1 MLSPL
6 AASLAAAACL
16 LDGAVILAAAA
27 SEAEHELLLLLLH
40 GPHRAQPLLAA
51 QHELL
56 SGLLELGRVM
66 LGVG

>member
-27 SEAEHELLLLLLH
+27 SEDEHELHLLLH
-40 GPHRAQPLLAA
+40 DPHRAQHLLAA
-51 QHELL
+51 QHEL
-56 SGLLELGRVM
+56 SII
-66 LGVG
+66 VGTR